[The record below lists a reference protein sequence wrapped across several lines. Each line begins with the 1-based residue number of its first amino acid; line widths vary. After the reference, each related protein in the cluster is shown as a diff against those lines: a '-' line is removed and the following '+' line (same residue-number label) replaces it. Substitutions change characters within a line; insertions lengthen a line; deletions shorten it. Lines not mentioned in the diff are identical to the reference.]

1 MQGKERTAYFFLVSC
16 ILEMFILLVKK
27 RGLDEQLGSF
37 KVKFNMT
44 YKVLCHYGII
54 SLSPLH
60 KPKILSSTI
69 IHIKLSKFYL
79 DWEMMK
85 YS

>member
-1 MQGKERTAYFFLVSC
+1 MHLGNVYFVS
-16 ILEMFILLVKK
+16 EKM
-27 RGLDEQLGSF
+27 GLDELLGSF

-44 YKVLCHYGII
+44 YQVLCHYGII

-69 IHIKLSKFYL
+69 MHIKLSKFYL
-79 DWEMMK
+79 DWEMMR